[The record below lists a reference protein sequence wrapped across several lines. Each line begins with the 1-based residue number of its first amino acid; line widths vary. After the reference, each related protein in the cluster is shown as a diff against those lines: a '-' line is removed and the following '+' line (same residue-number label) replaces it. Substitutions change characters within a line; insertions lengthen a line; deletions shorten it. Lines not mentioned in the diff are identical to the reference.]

1 MQRNQAFRLLKYLW
15 HYWYLLPFILFSMVA
30 ATLLSLAPP
39 WLTGVVLIDRVI
51 LAREA
56 SLLPWVILA
65 LLGAVLFRQGFDF
78 AQRYF
83 LALLSQRAIH
93 HLRCDFYQHI
103 ESLPVGYFGK
113 TPVGDLVSRQVNDAD
128 ALEDGLTGL
137 VTEAGVHLVMVF
149 GTLGLLFSLDV
160 KLEVVPKFR
169 TGS

>member
-39 WLTGVVLIDRVI
+39 WLTGVVLIDQVI

-65 LLGAVLFRQGFDF
+65 LLRAVLLRQGFDF

-93 HLRCDFYQHI
+93 HLRCDLYQHI
-103 ESLPVGYFGK
+103 ESLPVGYFSK
-113 TPVGDLVSRQVNDAD
+113 TPMLLKM
-128 ALEDGLTGL
+128 ALQ
-137 VTEAGVHLVMVF
+137 H
-149 GTLGLLFSLDV
+149 
-160 KLEVVPKFR
+160 
-169 TGS
+169 